1 MASAFSRERYW
12 EIHTKGAS
20 AGGGLYGLLMGV
32 GLACLLVRNSGF
44 THWYP
49 LCYYPF
55 LLFGECI
62 DWWVPY
68 FSDSF
73 VKARGLDY
81 ETKFFRTFK
90 LILRKADKR
99 TSDANHILLHLLTLV
114 TTVGVYWSR

>member
-1 MASAFSRERYW
+1 
-12 EIHTKGAS
+12 
-20 AGGGLYGLLMGV
+20 MGV